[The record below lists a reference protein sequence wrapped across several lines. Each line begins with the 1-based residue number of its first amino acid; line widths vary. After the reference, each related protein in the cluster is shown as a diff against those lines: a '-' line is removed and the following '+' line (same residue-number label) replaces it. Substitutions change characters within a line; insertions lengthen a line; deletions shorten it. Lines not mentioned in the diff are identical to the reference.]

1 MASRNNCLDT
11 FYNGW
16 EVFKPV
22 RAHGRLKLTMEMKD
36 RYFLIEQSLC
46 SDWHGASNN
55 INGLFAVFRLVRL
68 GISL

>member
-36 RYFLIEQSLC
+36 RYSLIEQSLC
-46 SDWHGASNN
+46 SDWHGA
-55 INGLFAVFRLVRL
+55 IQVIVLMDCLCDF
-68 GISL
+68 